1 MTGLKVRSVNVN
13 VESVDARRNRPVARR
28 KARELAF
35 RTLFQSERGGTPV
48 LEVWRQVREEALE
61 EPEPEADAAYGEG
74 LDTPALDFAQTLV
87 RAYAEHR
94 DEVDGELSELVS
106 GWSFGQMAQTDLN
119 VLRLAVT
126 EMRYGPAWPPGS
138 CDRDGGPARQEVR
151 RRGVR
156 ALRQRCAGQ
165 AVPAPGRRTSMR

>member
-1 MTGLKVRSVNVN
+1 M
-13 VESVDARRNRPVARR
+13 ARR

-61 EPEPEADAAYGEG
+61 EPEPEADAAYGQD
-74 LDTPALDFAQTLV
+74 LDTSALDFAQTLV

-94 DEVDGELSELVS
+94 DEVDGELADLVS

-126 EMRYGPAWPPGS
+126 EMRYGPPGPPEVAIEMAV
-138 CDRDGGPARQEVR
+138 RLAKKFGGEESGRFVNGVLAKLFR
-151 RRGVR
+151 RLAGER
-156 ALRQRCAGQ
+156 A
-165 AVPAPGRRTSMR
+165 